1 MKFKTI
7 FIIFNLVIVFSF
19 LVIFFMPLLLLG
31 TEHFSE
37 FFVNNW
43 YISLLFIATLA
54 IFNSYFIVNWRLFQL
69 LEKED
74 WLGLIEYLEDK
85 IYKHRKV
92 QKNYLKILVNSYLV
106 TSQSEEILK
115 LKDHVE
121 HMRPNLIRQFSVAFG
136 LPYLLTNRSEEAER
150 YYGKLLAQ
158 KRIRER
164 TWIRWN
170 YGFSLLQVKEA
181 EGAKKEFFAL
191 LESDNPI
198 IVLLSLYLLSSLAAG
213 DDDAKSVLDGK
224 AEEIRSRYSKARWEK
239 KLNRHKSNLQAMIFS
254 RLIAEAS
261 NWLFETEEVSKAKTV
276 H

>member
-31 TEHFSE
+31 AEHFSE
-37 FFVNNW
+37 FFRNNW

-54 IFNSYFIVNWRLFQL
+54 IFNSYFIANWRLFQL
-69 LEKED
+69 LERED
-74 WLGLIEYLEDK
+74 WLGLIEYLEHKVFEQRK
-85 IYKHRKV
+85 I
-92 QKNYLKILVNSYLV
+92 QKNYIKILVNSYLV
-106 TSQSEEILK
+106 TSQPEAILK

-121 HMRPNLIRQFSVAFG
+121 QMRPKLIKQFSVAFG
-136 LPYLLTNRSEEAER
+136 LPYLLTNKSGEAER

-158 KRIRER
+158 NRIRER
-164 TWIRWN
+164 AWIRWN

-191 LESDNPI
+191 LESNNPV
-198 IVLLSLYLLSSLAAG
+198 IVLLSLYLLSSFALEENG
-213 DDDAKSVLDGK
+213 EKSALDGK
-224 AEEIRSRYSKARWEK
+224 AEEIRSRYSKTQWEK
-239 KLNRHKSNLQAMIFS
+239 KLNRYRSNLQAMIFS

-261 NWLFETEEVSKAKTV
+261 NWLFQTKQAPKEETV